1 MKTYEYRGFDKSGH
15 SVRGLIE
22 AISVKNVREKLAAD
36 GILAEN
42 VSLSGSVS
50 RMNAGQRA
58 VIYRQLSAL
67 LGAGV
72 PLEKA
77 LDLLIKSPDMQRAQI
92 ILAGVRDMVR
102 EGGTLASSFTSLCDS
117 VTSFE
122 GAIIE
127 ASERSATVEIMLGRL
142 ADFIEEQEKLK
153 SGVLSALLYPSI
165 VISLAL
171 IVAIA
176 VLGFLVPW
184 YRDML
189 TEFNLPMPLS
199 IRNMAAVGTV
209 VSYSIV
215 PVALSVSV
223 AVWKLK
229 SRLRSDASFR
239 ARWDRKLFGWPVIGR
254 GYRMLVNLRFAR
266 TMAILLNGGVSL
278 IESLLLSGRASGS
291 AWIAELAEEESESVK
306 HGLSLSEAVAN
317 IPPLSDSI
325 AGWIQTGE
333 ASGDLATLMDKA
345 GLQYQEEWSR
355 YTSRTLTVL
364 EPMLI
369 LFVALFVLLL
379 ILPVLMSVINL
390 SGMVGR

>member
-1 MKTYEYRGFDKSGH
+1 
-15 SVRGLIE
+15 
-22 AISVKNVREKLAAD
+22 
-36 GILAEN
+36 
-42 VSLSGSVS
+42 
-50 RMNAGQRA
+50 
-58 VIYRQLSAL
+58 
-67 LGAGV
+67 
-72 PLEKA
+72 
-77 LDLLIKSPDMQRAQI
+77 
-92 ILAGVRDMVR
+92 MVR

-317 IPPLSDSI
+317 IPPL
-325 AGWIQTGE
+325 
-333 ASGDLATLMDKA
+333 
-345 GLQYQEEWSR
+345 
-355 YTSRTLTVL
+355 
-364 EPMLI
+364 
-369 LFVALFVLLL
+369 
-379 ILPVLMSVINL
+379 
-390 SGMVGR
+390 